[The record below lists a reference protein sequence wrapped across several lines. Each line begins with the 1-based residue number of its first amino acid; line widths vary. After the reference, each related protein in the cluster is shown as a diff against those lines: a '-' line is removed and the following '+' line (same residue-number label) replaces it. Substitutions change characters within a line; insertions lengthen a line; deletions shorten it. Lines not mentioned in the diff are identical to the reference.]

1 MACASVVVNTAV
13 FDKVPASLGF
23 VSKEH
28 VCAIIPAQPAPHSLR
43 KTPGITLRRFMHP
56 VSHWTFKICGMSC
69 DLLRELSLQSWEDI
83 VEWQSVC
90 CQVNPARVCSE
101 DCESLSWPET
111 IRLAIVGD
119 IRVELSHVTGKT
131 FHVVF
136 PEGIRARNIKILL
149 EDARPLLASNAFVN
163 CANSLGTIHS
173 VQLEL

>member
-1 MACASVVVNTAV
+1 
-13 FDKVPASLGF
+13 
-23 VSKEH
+23 
-28 VCAIIPAQPAPHSLR
+28 
-43 KTPGITLRRFMHP
+43 
-56 VSHWTFKICGMSC
+56 MSC